1 MATLHPTMS
10 KAELDDFLRQGF
22 GVEMN
27 PWEVDEVFEFARNP
41 AAWAPVSRVFKLWE
55 QLMARARAGCQ

>member
-1 MATLHPTMS
+1 MATLRPTMS

-41 AAWAPVSRVFKLWE
+41 ASD
-55 QLMARARAGCQ
+55 GH

>member
-1 MATLHPTMS
+1 MS

-41 AAWAPVSRVFKLWE
+41 AAWAPVSRVFKLDDVQSPRLVLALE
-55 QLMARARAGCQ
+55 KAPRIT